1 MLAAPVQKLSMDFYE
16 ASSQS
21 SLALGHSAIKNN
33 GELFSSHTITSFHFS
48 LFFFPFSIY
57 PLFSFSLLHATPR
70 KPLLWLNYDSLL
82 LYD

>member
-48 LFFFPFSIY
+48 LFFFLFLSILSSPFPY
-57 PLFSFSLLHATPR
+57 FMQLLGN
-70 KPLLWLNYDSLL
+70 LSYG
-82 LYD
+82 